1 MRPDAVQAGLV
12 RKVSSPRGCVLE
24 TVRLKAAELIPG
36 LSVLRYGPTSL
47 AANQR
52 QGGGFV
58 MINRCKWAVLV
69 ATAISTTAIF
79 SIATHATLHATA
91 LAASQA
97 TSHAIASSGGRAAGA
112 SGYHVSK
119 TIPVGGEG
127 FWDYITVDADAR
139 RVYVSHG
146 THVVV
151 LDADTQAVVG
161 DIPDTQGVHGIAI
174 ASDAGRGFVSNGRA
188 NNVTMFDL
196 KTLKTLGTIP
206 AGTNPDAIIFDAATK
221 RVFAM
226 NGRSG
231 DITAINAADGKVAG
245 TIPVGGKLEFAA
257 ADGKG
262 TVYVNVEDKSELV
275 HIDAAKLTVLHR
287 WPLAPCTEPSGL
299 AMDTKTRR
307 LFVGCDNKMMAIVN
321 ADTGKIVT
329 TVPTGE
335 GTDANGF
342 DPATSFAFS
351 SNGEGTLTVVHEDS
365 ADKFTV
371 VENVPTKKS
380 ARTMALD
387 LKTHNIFLPA
397 ADFDPP
403 PAGEKRPKMKADSFV
418 VLMLTR

>member
-1 MRPDAVQAGLV
+1 MM
-12 RKVSSPRGCVLE
+12 S
-24 TVRLKAAELIPG
+24 
-36 LSVLRYGPTSL
+36 
-47 AANQR
+47 QR
-52 QGGGFV
+52 
-58 MINRCKWAVLV
+58 KWAVVLA
-69 ATAISTTAIF
+69 ATGVFAAAIF
-79 SIATHATLHATA
+79 AVAMQINLHATA
-91 LAASQA
+91 REAGVARTA
-97 TSHAIASSGGRAAGA
+97 PAGA

-119 TIPVGGEG
+119 TIPVGGDG
-127 FWDYITVDADAR
+127 FWDYSTVDADAR
-139 RVYVSHG
+139 RLYVSHG

-151 LDADTQAVVG
+151 LDADTQALVG

-174 ASDAGRGFVSNGRA
+174 ASESGHGFVSNGRS

-196 KTLKTLGTIP
+196 KTLKTLSTIP
-206 AGTNPDAIIFDAATK
+206 AGTNPDAIIYDPASK

-262 TVYVNVEDKSELV
+262 TIYVNVEDKSQLV
-275 HIDAAKLTVLHR
+275 HIDSEKLTVLHT
-287 WPLAPCTEPSGL
+287 WPLAPCKEPSGL

-307 LFVGCDNKMMAIVN
+307 LFVGCDEKVMAIVN
-321 ADTGKIVT
+321 ADTGKVIT
-329 TVPTGE
+329 TVATGD

-342 DPATSFAFS
+342 DPGTGFAFS

-365 ADKFTV
+365 PDKFTV

-387 LKTHNIFLPA
+387 TRTHNIFLPA
-397 ADFDPP
+397 ADFDAPA
-403 PAGEKRPKMKADSFV
+403 AGERRGKMKPDSFV
-418 VLMLTR
+418 VVMVTR